1 MLKYAAALTLCCAAP
16 AFAQDTVTQPM
27 SFDTCV
33 QNLQAPVAGALQAP
47 VMTTDTDQV
56 KEQQTQVTGGQVT
69 VTCKATDQT
78 VTLRYQ
84 Q

>member
-1 MLKYAAALTLCCAAP
+1 MLKYVAALTLCCAAP
-16 AFAQDTVTQPM
+16 AFAQDTVTQSM

-33 QNLQAPVAGALQAP
+33 QNLQVPVSGALQAP
-47 VMTTDTDQV
+47 VMTADTDQV

-69 VTCKATDQT
+69 VTCTAADQT